1 VNNLLVQEG
10 GSFAPASTLG
20 GQATT
25 QSTTPATGSPQ
36 GSEPAQPPSAMS
48 GFWMLGLMFV
58 VVYFFLIRPERKRQ
72 KTQQT
77 MRDSIQKGDKVVTAG
92 GLHGTVAA
100 LDDLTLT
107 LKVDDNTRLKFNR
120 NAVAHIASTKE
131 EKPSKEGAAD

>member
-1 VNNLLVQEG
+1 VNNLLAQEG

-20 GQATT
+20 DQPST
-25 QSTTPATGSPQ
+25 QSTSAATGADGSP
-36 GSEPAQPPSAMS
+36 PAQPPSGMN
-48 GFWMLGLMFV
+48 GMWMLGLMFV

-77 MRDSIQKGDKVVTAG
+77 MRDSIKKGDKVVTAG

-120 NAVAHIASTKE
+120 NAVAHIASAKE
-131 EKPSKEGAAD
+131 DKASSKEGDAS